1 MMKKIELILDLERD
15 GKLIELFRGG
25 FISWKLMRDK
35 DIFLT
40 FDAKVK
46 QGMKQSKAINET
58 SIQFDI
64 DALMVRRAIKSFR

>member
-1 MMKKIELILDLERD
+1 MTKIELIIELEND

-25 FISWKLMRDK
+25 FISWKVLRDK

-40 FDAKVK
+40 FDAKIK
-46 QGMKQSKAINET
+46 QGMKTSRAINET

-64 DALMVRRAIKSFR
+64 EPLMVRRAINMFK